1 VSKPLKVLNEEAEE
15 VEQKLIHETT
25 SLCPECLMVLKAR
38 IYEENNRIMMSKTCP
53 EHGEFVDVYWSDA
66 EMYYKAKKYDR
77 SKRGLETFN
86 TKVEKGCPFDCG
98 LCDAHESHT
107 ALANIVVTN
116 RCNLNCWYCFFYAD
130 KAGYVYDPSLEQI
143 RKMMR
148 SVRSEK
154 PVACNALQL
163 TGGEPTM
170 RDDLVDIVRM
180 AKEEGFEHVQLNTNG
195 IKIGEDFEL
204 FKKLNDAGVGVLYLS
219 FDGVSQKTNPK
230 NYKAIPK
237 IFENARK
244 TKNIN
249 IVLVPTVIG
258 GVNDFEVG
266 DILDFGFKNN
276 DIVKGI
282 NYQPVSLVGMMPRN
296 ERERM
301 RITIPDVIKKIEEY
315 TNGEVGRNDFYPIPY
330 TGVFSDFIEGLSGKP
345 QYDLNAHFACGM
357 GTYVFRDEG
366 KIIPITRFVDV
377 DGLGEFLRE
386 NNDSS
391 GRVNRFLFSTKLLYK
406 LRGFI
411 DNSKKPRWLDIYRL
425 LFDTLVK
432 HDYSS
437 LGRLHNN
444 SLFIGMMH
452 FMDLYNYDIERVEKC
467 VIHYA
472 TPDDKIVPFCA
483 FNVLPGLYRD
493 KSQKMFSTP
502 LPSKPE
508 VKETE

>member
-1 VSKPLKVLNEEAEE
+1 LKVLTEEFEKTG
-15 VEQKLIHETT
+15 QKLIHETT
-25 SLCPECLMVLKAR
+25 SLCPECLKVLKAR
-38 IYEENNRIMMSKTCP
+38 VYEENGKIMMSKTCP
-53 EHGEFVDVYWSDA
+53 EHGDFVDVYWSDA
-66 EMYYKAKKYDR
+66 EMYYKAEKWAR
-77 SKRGLETFN
+77 SKRSLEVFN

-116 RCNLNCWYCFFYAD
+116 RCNLNCWYCFFYAE
-130 KAGYVYDPSLEQI
+130 KAGYVYEPGLEQI

-154 PVACNALQL
+154 PVACNAVQL

-170 RDDLVDIVRM
+170 RSDLVDIVRM

-195 IKIGEDFEL
+195 IKIGEDSEL
-204 FKKLNDAGVGVLYLS
+204 FKKLVEAGVGVLYLS
-219 FDGVSQKTNPK
+219 FDGVSAKTNPK
-230 NYKAIPK
+230 NHKAIPK
-237 IFENARK
+237 VLENARK
-244 TKNIN
+244 VKKVSV
-249 IVLVPTVIG
+249 VLVPTVIG

-266 DILDFGFKNN
+266 DILDFGLQNS
-276 DIVKGI
+276 DVVRGV
-282 NYQPVSLVGMMPRN
+282 NYQPVSLVGMMPRS

-301 RITIPDVIKKIEEY
+301 RVTIPDVIKRIEEH
-315 TNGEVGRNDFYPIPY
+315 TNGAVGRSDFYPIPY
-330 TGVFSDFIEGLSGKP
+330 TGAFSDFVESLTGNA

-357 GTYVFRDEG
+357 GTYVFKDED

-377 DGLGEFLRE
+377 EGLAEFLKE
-386 NNDSS
+386 SS
-391 GRVNRFLFSTKLLYK
+391 GEVKGVGGRFLFTAKLLYK

-411 DNSKKPRWLDIYRL
+411 DSSKKPRWLDIYRL
-425 LFDTLVK
+425 LFDALVK

-437 LGRLHNN
+437 LGKLHNN

-452 FMDLYNYDIERVEKC
+452 FMDLYNYDIERVQKC

-483 FNVLPGLYRD
+483 FNVIPELYRD
-493 KSQKMFSTP
+493 AGQKKFSVP
-502 LPSKPE
+502 LNSK
-508 VKETE
+508 K